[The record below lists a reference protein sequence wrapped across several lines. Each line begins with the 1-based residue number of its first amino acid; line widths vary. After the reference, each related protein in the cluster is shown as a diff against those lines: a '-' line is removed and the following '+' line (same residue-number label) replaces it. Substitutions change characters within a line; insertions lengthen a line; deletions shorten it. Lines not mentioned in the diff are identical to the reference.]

1 MQTSYH
7 PCVFHH
13 VNPMSSHSHRTV
25 LLMNPSEVPPEF
37 LSVADQLSS
46 IQRSQRETYITL
58 VKHAYQATL
67 GTKYPLASI
76 HKALQV
82 LDDTIYHWSAIEIP
96 IEIVILAKILL
107 VLMDV

>member
-1 MQTSYH
+1 
-7 PCVFHH
+7 
-13 VNPMSSHSHRTV
+13 
-25 LLMNPSEVPPEF
+25 MNPSEVPPEF

-46 IQRSQRETYITL
+46 IQRSQRETYINL

-82 LDDTIYHWSAIEIP
+82 LDNAIYHWNAVQIP
-96 IEIVILAKILL
+96 IEIVIFS
-107 VLMDV
+107 